1 MSKYKYIIRDYHAIK
16 EAEIKL
22 DGITVLSGING
33 CGKSTLS
40 RWLYYLINGAKGFET
55 LLFED
60 YKGKITHILNRI
72 QFACADL
79 GRFIRNND
87 SSLDNS
93 FLRKLFQAIHEIE
106 YMQDIRNGQIEI
118 IEDLFL
124 QALFAAKEFLT
135 EALAMDLSDTRKA
148 RVFNYLNIDF
158 ENKDID
164 LAIEEFTEQNSRLVK
179 KLSIQLRKDIKE
191 RPIKKYYELIK
202 EYFKIQNDI
211 PGIIQ
216 LQEDDVNIIEKEHIS
231 TLFNLQHAIYIDT
244 PMAIGSGNTDNIF
257 WNKLRNIMMDD
268 GQDEIFSV
276 SEKKFIFRIKDLLDG
291 ETVLEKDDMFDG
303 KSLRYISKDRKVN
316 ILLKDA
322 ATGFKTFSYLQR
334 LLENGLLN
342 DETLLMIDEPE
353 AHLHPQWIVEFAR
366 LLVLLNKELGLKIM
380 IASHNPDMVAA
391 IHDIANK
398 EGVLANT
405 NFYVAQPENSESHQY
420 IFKDLG
426 HEVSEIFESFNI
438 ALDNINRYG
447 RVDL

>member
-40 RWLYYLINGAKGFET
+40 RWLYYLINGAKGFEIY
-55 LLFED
+55 LFDE
-60 YKGKITHILNRI
+60 YKNKIGNILSRM

-79 GRFIRNND
+79 ERYIRKDDLLDKTSLYKLIQIINEFGFVKNIRNVKID
-87 SSLDNS
+87 T
-93 FLRKLFQAIHEIE
+93 
-106 YMQDIRNGQIEI
+106 

-124 QALFAAKEFLT
+124 EALHVTKNFLT
-135 EALAMDLSDTRKA
+135 EAMSIDLPYTRKA
-148 RVFNYLNIDF
+148 RILNYLNIDVEDKDF
-158 ENKDID
+158 NQAIEYFVEQNTRLINKLSSQLKKDI
-164 LAIEEFTEQNSRLVK
+164 Q
-179 KLSIQLRKDIKE
+179 E
-191 RPIKKYYELIK
+191 REIKKFFDLIN
-202 EYFKIQNDI
+202 ENFEIQNDI
-211 PGIIQ
+211 PSFIQ
-216 LQEDDVNIIEKEHIS
+216 LEEDGVDIIEKDHIS
-231 TLFNLQHAIYIDT
+231 TLFNLQQAVYIDT
-244 PMAIGSGNTDNIF
+244 PMAVEMGDTENIL
-257 WNKLRNIMMDD
+257 WKALRDIMINEK
-268 GQDEIFSV
+268 QIDEFQLK
-276 SEKKFIFRIKDLLDG
+276 EKKLMLRVKGILEG
-291 ETVLEKDDMFDG
+291 ETVLEKGDLF
-303 KSLRYISKDRKVN
+303 KTNSLRYISKDKKVN

-398 EGVLANT
+398 EGVLENT
-405 NFYVAQPENSESHQY
+405 NFYVAQPVNQESHQY

-426 HEVSEIFESFNI
+426 HEVGEIFESFNI
-438 ALDNINRYG
+438 ALDNISRYG

>member
-40 RWLYYLINGAKGFET
+40 RWLYYLINGAKGFEIY
-55 LLFED
+55 LFDE
-60 YKGKITHILNRI
+60 YKNKIGNILSRM

-79 GRFIRNND
+79 ERYIRKDDLLDKTSLYKLIQIINEFGFVKNIRNVKID
-87 SSLDNS
+87 T
-93 FLRKLFQAIHEIE
+93 
-106 YMQDIRNGQIEI
+106 

-124 QALFAAKEFLT
+124 EALHVTKNFLT
-135 EALAMDLSDTRKA
+135 EAMSIDLPYTRKA
-148 RVFNYLNIDF
+148 RILNYLNIDVEDKDF
-158 ENKDID
+158 NQAIEYFVEQNTHLINKLSSQLKKDI
-164 LAIEEFTEQNSRLVK
+164 Q
-179 KLSIQLRKDIKE
+179 E
-191 RPIKKYYELIK
+191 REIKKFFDLIN
-202 EYFKIQNDI
+202 ENFEIQNDI
-211 PGIIQ
+211 PSFIQ
-216 LQEDDVNIIEKEHIS
+216 LEEDGVDIIEKDHIS
-231 TLFNLQHAIYIDT
+231 TLFNLQQAVYIDT
-244 PMAIGSGNTDNIF
+244 PMAVEMGDTENIL
-257 WNKLRNIMMDD
+257 WKALRDIMINEK
-268 GQDEIFSV
+268 QIDEFQLK
-276 SEKKFIFRIKDLLDG
+276 EKKLMLRVKGILEG
-291 ETVLEKDDMFDG
+291 ETVLEKGDLF
-303 KSLRYISKDRKVN
+303 KTNSLRYISKDKKVN

-398 EGVLANT
+398 EGVLENT
-405 NFYVAQPENSESHQY
+405 NFYVAQPENQESHQY

-426 HEVSEIFESFNI
+426 HEVGEIFESFNI
-438 ALDNINRYG
+438 ALDNISRYG

>member
-1 MSKYKYIIRDYHAIK
+1 MSKYKYKIQDYHAIK

-40 RWLYYLINGAKGFET
+40 RWLYYLVNGAKGFET
-55 LLFED
+55 YLFEE
-60 YKGKITHILNRI
+60 YKTKIGHILKRM

-79 GRFIRNND
+79 DRFIRKD
-87 SSLDNS
+87 DLLDKTS
-93 FLRKLFQAIHEIE
+93 YYKLIQTIDEFGLVKAEK
-106 YMQDIRNGQIEI
+106 

-124 QALFAAKEFLT
+124 QALHATKNFLMAAMS
-135 EALAMDLSDTRKA
+135 MDLPDTRKA
-148 RVFNYLNIDF
+148 RIFNYLNIDVEDEDF
-158 ENKDID
+158 NR
-164 LAIEEFTEQNSRLVK
+164 AIEYFVEQNTRLIN
-179 KLSIQLRKDIKE
+179 KLSSQLKKDIKE
-191 RPIKKYYELIK
+191 RERNKFFDLLNERF
-202 EYFKIQNDI
+202 EIQNDI
-211 PGIIQ
+211 PSIIQ
-216 LQEDDVNIIEKEHIS
+216 LEEDGVDIIEKDHIS
-231 TLFNLQHAIYIDT
+231 TLFNLQQAVYIDT
-244 PMAIGSGNTDNIF
+244 PMAVEMGNTENIL
-257 WNKLRNIMMDD
+257 WRALRDIM
-268 GQDEIFSV
+268 I
-276 SEKKFIFRIKDLLDG
+276 SEKQIDDFSLREKKLMLRVKDILEG
-291 ETVLEKDDMFDG
+291 ETILEKGDLF
-303 KSLRYISKDRKVN
+303 KTNSLRYISKDQKVN

-353 AHLHPQWIVEFAR
+353 AHLHPQWVVEFAR

-398 EGVLANT
+398 EGVLENT
-405 NFYVAQPENSESHQY
+405 NFYVAQPDNPESHQY

-426 HEVSEIFESFNI
+426 HEVGEIFESFNI
-438 ALDNINRYG
+438 ALDNISRYG

>member
-40 RWLYYLINGAKGFET
+40 RWLYYLINGAKGFEIY
-55 LLFED
+55 LFDE
-60 YKGKITHILNRI
+60 YKNKIGNILSRM

-79 GRFIRNND
+79 ERYIRKDDLLDKTSLYKLIQIINEFGFVKNIRNVKID
-87 SSLDNS
+87 T
-93 FLRKLFQAIHEIE
+93 
-106 YMQDIRNGQIEI
+106 

-124 QALFAAKEFLT
+124 EALHVTKNFLT
-135 EALAMDLSDTRKA
+135 EAMSMDLPYTRKA
-148 RVFNYLNIDF
+148 RILNYLNIDVEDKDF
-158 ENKDID
+158 NQAIEYFVEQNTRLINKLSSQLKKDI
-164 LAIEEFTEQNSRLVK
+164 Q
-179 KLSIQLRKDIKE
+179 E
-191 RPIKKYYELIK
+191 REIKKFFDLIN
-202 EYFKIQNDI
+202 ENFEIQNDI
-211 PGIIQ
+211 PSFIQ
-216 LQEDDVNIIEKEHIS
+216 LEEDGVDIIEKDHIS
-231 TLFNLQHAIYIDT
+231 TLFNLQQAVYIDT
-244 PMAIGSGNTDNIF
+244 PMAVEMGDTENIL
-257 WNKLRNIMMDD
+257 WKALRDIMINEK
-268 GQDEIFSV
+268 QIDEFQLK
-276 SEKKFIFRIKDLLDG
+276 EKKLMLRVKGILEG
-291 ETVLEKDDMFDG
+291 ETVLEKGDLF
-303 KSLRYISKDRKVN
+303 KTNSLRYISKDKKVN

-398 EGVLANT
+398 EGVLENT
-405 NFYVAQPENSESHQY
+405 NFYVAQPENQESHQY

-426 HEVSEIFESFNI
+426 HEVGEIFESFNI
-438 ALDNINRYG
+438 ALDNISRYG

>member
-40 RWLYYLINGAKGFET
+40 RWLYYLINGAKGFEIY
-55 LLFED
+55 LFDE
-60 YKGKITHILNRI
+60 YKNKIGNILSRM

-79 GRFIRNND
+79 ERYIRKDDLLDKTSLYKLIQIINEFGFVKNIRNVKID
-87 SSLDNS
+87 T
-93 FLRKLFQAIHEIE
+93 
-106 YMQDIRNGQIEI
+106 

-124 QALFAAKEFLT
+124 EALHVTKNFLT
-135 EALAMDLSDTRKA
+135 EAMSIDLPYTRKA
-148 RVFNYLNIDF
+148 RILNYLNIDVEDKDF
-158 ENKDID
+158 NQAIEYFVEQNTRLINKLSSQLKKDI
-164 LAIEEFTEQNSRLVK
+164 Q
-179 KLSIQLRKDIKE
+179 E
-191 RPIKKYYELIK
+191 REIKKFFDLIN
-202 EYFKIQNDI
+202 ENFEIQNDI
-211 PGIIQ
+211 PSFIQ
-216 LQEDDVNIIEKEHIS
+216 LEEDGVDIIEKDHIS
-231 TLFNLQHAIYIDT
+231 TLFNLQQAVYIDT
-244 PMAIGSGNTDNIF
+244 PMAVEMGDTENIL
-257 WNKLRNIMMDD
+257 WKALRDIMINEK
-268 GQDEIFSV
+268 QIDEFQLK
-276 SEKKFIFRIKDLLDG
+276 EKKLMLRVKGILEG
-291 ETVLEKDDMFDG
+291 ETVLEKGDLF
-303 KSLRYISKDRKVN
+303 KTNSLRYISKDKKVN

-398 EGVLANT
+398 EGVLENT
-405 NFYVAQPENSESHQY
+405 NFYVAQPENQESHQY

-426 HEVSEIFESFNI
+426 HEVGEIFESFNI
-438 ALDNINRYG
+438 ALDNISRYG

>member
-40 RWLYYLINGAKGFET
+40 RWLYYLINGAKGFEIY
-55 LLFED
+55 LFDE
-60 YKGKITHILNRI
+60 YKNKIGNILSRM

-79 GRFIRNND
+79 ERYIRKDDLLDKTSLYKLIQIINEFGFVKNIRNVKID
-87 SSLDNS
+87 T
-93 FLRKLFQAIHEIE
+93 
-106 YMQDIRNGQIEI
+106 

-124 QALFAAKEFLT
+124 EALHVTKNFLT
-135 EALAMDLSDTRKA
+135 EAMSMDLPYTRKA
-148 RVFNYLNIDF
+148 RILNYLNIDVEDKDF
-158 ENKDID
+158 NQAIEYFVEQNTRLINKLSSQLKKDI
-164 LAIEEFTEQNSRLVK
+164 Q
-179 KLSIQLRKDIKE
+179 E
-191 RPIKKYYELIK
+191 REIKKFFDLIN
-202 EYFKIQNDI
+202 ENFEIQNDI
-211 PGIIQ
+211 PSFIQ
-216 LQEDDVNIIEKEHIS
+216 LEEDGVDIIEKDHIS
-231 TLFNLQHAIYIDT
+231 TLFNLQQAVYIDT
-244 PMAIGSGNTDNIF
+244 PMAVEMGDTENIL
-257 WNKLRNIMMDD
+257 WKALRDIMINEK
-268 GQDEIFSV
+268 QIDEFPLK
-276 SEKKFIFRIKDLLDG
+276 EKKLMLRVKGILEG
-291 ETVLEKDDMFDG
+291 ETVLEKGDLF
-303 KSLRYISKDRKVN
+303 KTNSLRYISKDKKVN

-366 LLVLLNKELGLKIM
+366 LLVLLNKDLGLKIM

-398 EGVLANT
+398 EGVLENT
-405 NFYVAQPENSESHQY
+405 NFYVAQPENPESHQY
-420 IFKDLG
+420 IFKNLG
-426 HEVSEIFESFNI
+426 HEVGEIFESFNI

>member
-55 LLFED
+55 YLFDE
-60 YKGKITHILNRI
+60 YKNKIGNILSRM

-79 GRFIRNND
+79 ERYIRKDDLLDKTSLYKLIQIINEFGFVKNIRNVKID
-87 SSLDNS
+87 T
-93 FLRKLFQAIHEIE
+93 
-106 YMQDIRNGQIEI
+106 

-124 QALFAAKEFLT
+124 EALHVTKNFLT
-135 EALAMDLSDTRKA
+135 EALSMDLPYTRKA
-148 RVFNYLNIDF
+148 RILNYLNIDVEDKDF
-158 ENKDID
+158 NQAIEYFVEQNTRLINKLSSQLKKDI
-164 LAIEEFTEQNSRLVK
+164 Q
-179 KLSIQLRKDIKE
+179 E
-191 RPIKKYYELIK
+191 REIKKFFDLIN
-202 EYFKIQNDI
+202 ENFEIQNDI
-211 PGIIQ
+211 PSFIQ
-216 LQEDDVNIIEKEHIS
+216 LEEDGVDIIEKDHIS
-231 TLFNLQHAIYIDT
+231 TLFNLQQAVYIDT
-244 PMAIGSGNTDNIF
+244 PMAVEMGDTENIL
-257 WNKLRNIMMDD
+257 WKALRDIMINEK
-268 GQDEIFSV
+268 QIDEFPLK
-276 SEKKFIFRIKDLLDG
+276 EKKLMLRVKGILEG
-291 ETVLEKDDMFDG
+291 ETVLEKGDLF
-303 KSLRYISKDRKVN
+303 KTNSLRYISKDKKVN

-353 AHLHPQWIVEFAR
+353 AHLHPRWIVEFAR

-398 EGVLANT
+398 EGVLENT
-405 NFYVAQPENSESHQY
+405 NFYVAQPENQESHQY
-420 IFKDLG
+420 IFKDLR
-426 HEVSEIFESFNI
+426 HEVGEIFESFNI
-438 ALDNINRYG
+438 ALDNISRYG

>member
-55 LLFED
+55 FLLDE
-60 YKGKITHILNRI
+60 YKDKIGHILNRMQI
-72 QFACADL
+72 ACVDL
-79 GRFIRNND
+79 ERFIRND
-87 SSLDNS
+87 DLLDKTSLH
-93 FLRKLFQAIHEIE
+93 KLIRTINEFNYIKHVRNAKIE
-106 YMQDIRNGQIEI
+106 T

-124 QALFAAKEFLT
+124 QALYATKDFLT
-135 EALAMDLSDTRKA
+135 GTLAMDLPDTRKS
-148 RVFNYLNIDF
+148 RILNYLNIDF
-158 ENKDID
+158 EDKDFNR
-164 LAIEEFTEQNSRLVK
+164 AIEFFIEQNTRLIK
-179 KLSIQLRKDIKE
+179 KLSNQLKKDIKE
-191 RPIKKYYELIK
+191 RERIKFFDLLNEHF
-202 EYFKIQNDI
+202 EIQNDI
-211 PGIIQ
+211 PSFIQ
-216 LQEDDVNIIEKEHIS
+216 LEEDDVDIIEKEHIS
-231 TLFNLQHAIYIDT
+231 TLFNMQQAVYIDT
-244 PMAIGSGNTDNIF
+244 PMAIEMGDTENIL
-257 WNKLRNIMMDD
+257 WKALRDIMINEK
-268 GQDEIFSV
+268 QIDEFSLK
-276 SEKKFIFRIKDLLDG
+276 EKKLMLRVKGILEG
-291 ETVLEKDDMFDG
+291 ETVLEKGDLF
-303 KSLRYISKDRKVN
+303 KTNSLRYVSKDRKVN

>member
-16 EAEIKL
+16 NAEIRL

-55 LLFED
+55 FLLNE
-60 YKGKITHILNRI
+60 YKDKIGHILNRMQI
-72 QFACADL
+72 ACVDL
-79 GRFIRNND
+79 DRFVRNDDLLDKTPLHKLIRTINEFDYIKHVRNV
-87 SSLDNS
+87 
-93 FLRKLFQAIHEIE
+93 KIE
-106 YMQDIRNGQIEI
+106 TF
-118 IEDLFL
+118 EDLFL
-124 QALFAAKEFLT
+124 QALYATKDFLT
-135 EALAMDLSDTRKA
+135 GTLAMDLPDTRKS
-148 RVFNYLNIDF
+148 RILNYLNIDVEGNDF
-158 ENKDID
+158 NR
-164 LAIEEFTEQNSRLVK
+164 AIEYFIEQNTRLIK
-179 KLSIQLRKDIKE
+179 KLSNQLKKDIKE
-191 RPIKKYYELIK
+191 RERIKFFDLLN
-202 EYFKIQNDI
+202 EYFEIQNDI
-211 PGIIQ
+211 PSFIQ
-216 LQEDDVNIIEKEHIS
+216 LEEDDVDIIEKEHIS
-231 TLFNLQHAIYIDT
+231 TLFNMQQAVYIDT
-244 PMAIGSGNTDNIF
+244 PMAIEMGDTENIL
-257 WNKLRNIMMDD
+257 WKALRDIMINEK
-268 GQDEIFSV
+268 QIDEFSLK
-276 SEKKFIFRIKDLLDG
+276 EKKLMIRVKGILEG
-291 ETVLEKDDMFDG
+291 ETVLEKGDLF
-303 KSLRYISKDRKVN
+303 KTNSLRYVSKDKKVN

-398 EGVLANT
+398 EGVLENT
-405 NFYVAQPENSESHQY
+405 NFYVAQPENPESHQY

-426 HEVSEIFESFNI
+426 HEVGEIFESFNI

>member
-40 RWLYYLINGAKGFET
+40 RWLYYLINGAKGFEIY
-55 LLFED
+55 LFDE
-60 YKGKITHILNRI
+60 YKNKIGNILSRM

-79 GRFIRNND
+79 ERYMRKDDLLDKTSLYKLIQIINEFGFVKNIRNVKID
-87 SSLDNS
+87 T
-93 FLRKLFQAIHEIE
+93 
-106 YMQDIRNGQIEI
+106 

-124 QALFAAKEFLT
+124 EALHVTKNFLT
-135 EALAMDLSDTRKA
+135 EAMSMDLPYTRKA
-148 RVFNYLNIDF
+148 RILNYLNIDVEDKDF
-158 ENKDID
+158 NQAIEYFVEQNTRLINKLSSQLKKDI
-164 LAIEEFTEQNSRLVK
+164 Q
-179 KLSIQLRKDIKE
+179 E
-191 RPIKKYYELIK
+191 REIKKFFDLIN
-202 EYFKIQNDI
+202 ENFEIQNDI
-211 PGIIQ
+211 PSFIQ
-216 LQEDDVNIIEKEHIS
+216 LEEDGVDIIEKDHIS
-231 TLFNLQHAIYIDT
+231 TLFNLQQAVYIDT
-244 PMAIGSGNTDNIF
+244 PMAVEMGDTENIL
-257 WNKLRNIMMDD
+257 WKALRDIMINEK
-268 GQDEIFSV
+268 QIDEFQLK
-276 SEKKFIFRIKDLLDG
+276 EKKLMLRVKGILEG
-291 ETVLEKDDMFDG
+291 ETVLEKGDLF
-303 KSLRYISKDRKVN
+303 KTNSLRYISKDKKVN

-398 EGVLANT
+398 EGVLENT
-405 NFYVAQPENSESHQY
+405 NFYVAQPENQESHQY

-426 HEVSEIFESFNI
+426 HEVGEIFESFNI
-438 ALDNINRYG
+438 ALDNISRYG

>member
-1 MSKYKYIIRDYHAIK
+1 MSKYKYIIRDYHAIR

-40 RWLYYLINGAKGFET
+40 RWLYYLVNGAKGFESY
-55 LLFED
+55 LFEE
-60 YKGKITHILNRI
+60 YKNKIGNILSRM

-79 GRFIRNND
+79 ERYIRND
-87 SSLDNS
+87 GLLDKTSLY
-93 FLRKLFQAIHEIE
+93 KLIQLINEFGYVNTET
-106 YMQDIRNGQIEI
+106 

-124 QALFAAKEFLT
+124 QALYATKKFLT
-135 EALAMDLSDTRKA
+135 EAMAMELPYTRKV
-148 RVFNYLNIDF
+148 RIFNYLNIDVEDNDF
-158 ENKDID
+158 NRP
-164 LAIEEFTEQNSRLVK
+164 IEYFVQQNTRLIN
-179 KLSIQLRKDIKE
+179 KLSSQLKKDIKE
-191 RPIKKYYELIK
+191 RDRNKFFDLIN
-202 EYFKIQNDI
+202 EHFEIQNDI
-211 PGIIQ
+211 PSFIQ
-216 LQEDDVNIIEKEHIS
+216 LEEDDVDMIEKDHIS
-231 TLFNLQHAIYIDT
+231 TLFNMQQAVYIDT
-244 PMAIGSGNTDNIF
+244 PMAIEMGDTENIL
-257 WNKLRNIMMDD
+257 WKALRDIMINEK
-268 GQDEIFSV
+268 QIDEFSLK
-276 SEKKFIFRIKDLLDG
+276 EKKLMIRVKGILEG
-291 ETVLEKDDMFDG
+291 ETVLEKGDLF
-303 KSLRYISKDRKVN
+303 KTNSLRYISKDKKVN

-398 EGVLANT
+398 EGVLENT
-405 NFYVAQPENSESHQY
+405 NFYVAQPENPESHQY

-426 HEVSEIFESFNI
+426 HEVGEIFESFNI

>member
-55 LLFED
+55 FLFEE
-60 YKGKITHILNRI
+60 YKDKIGHILNRI
-72 QFACADL
+72 QIACVDL
-79 GRFIRNND
+79 ERFIRND
-87 SSLDNS
+87 DLLDKTSLYNLIKITNEFDFVKYKRNI
-93 FLRKLFQAIHEIE
+93 KIE
-106 YMQDIRNGQIEI
+106 TIER
-118 IEDLFL
+118 LFL
-124 QALFAAKEFLT
+124 QALYNTKRFLSET
-135 EALAMDLSDTRKA
+135 MSMDLPDTRKA
-148 RVFNYLNIDF
+148 RIFNYLNIDVEDKNF
-158 ENKDID
+158 NQ
-164 LAIEEFTEQNSRLVK
+164 AIECFFEQNARLIN
-179 KLSIQLRKDIKE
+179 KLSSQLKKDIKE
-191 RPIKKYYELIK
+191 RDRNKFFDLIN
-202 EYFKIQNDI
+202 EHFEIQNDI
-211 PGIIQ
+211 PSFIQ
-216 LQEDDVNIIEKEHIS
+216 LEEDDVDIIEKEHIS
-231 TLFNLQHAIYIDT
+231 TLFNMQQAVYIDT
-244 PMAIGSGNTDNIF
+244 PMAVEMGDTENIL
-257 WNKLRNIMMDD
+257 WKALRDIMINEE
-268 GQDEIFSV
+268 QIDEFSLK
-276 SEKKFIFRIKDLLDG
+276 EKKLMLRVKGILEG
-291 ETVLEKDDMFDG
+291 ETVLEKGDLF
-303 KSLRYISKDRKVN
+303 KTNSLRYVSKDKKVN

-398 EGVLANT
+398 EGVLENT
-405 NFYVAQPENSESHQY
+405 NFYVAQPENPKSHQY

-426 HEVSEIFESFNI
+426 HDVGEIFESFNI
-438 ALDNINRYG
+438 ALDNIGRYG

>member
-40 RWLYYLINGAKGFET
+40 RWLYYLINGAKGFEIY
-55 LLFED
+55 LFDE
-60 YKGKITHILNRI
+60 YKNKIGNILSRM

-79 GRFIRNND
+79 ERYIRKDDLLDKTSLYKLIQIINEFGFVKNIRNVKID
-87 SSLDNS
+87 T
-93 FLRKLFQAIHEIE
+93 
-106 YMQDIRNGQIEI
+106 

-124 QALFAAKEFLT
+124 EALHVTKNFLT
-135 EALAMDLSDTRKA
+135 EAMSMDLPYTRKT
-148 RVFNYLNIDF
+148 RILNYLNIDVEDKDF
-158 ENKDID
+158 NQAIEYFVEQNTRLINKLSSQLKKDI
-164 LAIEEFTEQNSRLVK
+164 Q
-179 KLSIQLRKDIKE
+179 E
-191 RPIKKYYELIK
+191 REIKKFFDLIN
-202 EYFKIQNDI
+202 ENFEIQNDI
-211 PGIIQ
+211 PSFIQ
-216 LQEDDVNIIEKEHIS
+216 LEEDGVDIIEKDHIS
-231 TLFNLQHAIYIDT
+231 TLFNLQQAVYIDT
-244 PMAIGSGNTDNIF
+244 PMAVEMGDTENIL
-257 WNKLRNIMMDD
+257 WKALRDIMINEK
-268 GQDEIFSV
+268 QIDEFQLK
-276 SEKKFIFRIKDLLDG
+276 EKKLMLRVKGILEG
-291 ETVLEKDDMFDG
+291 ETVLEKGDLF
-303 KSLRYISKDRKVN
+303 KTNSLRYISKDKKVN

-398 EGVLANT
+398 EGVLENT
-405 NFYVAQPENSESHQY
+405 NFYVAQPENQESHQY

-426 HEVSEIFESFNI
+426 HEVGEIFESFNI
-438 ALDNINRYG
+438 ALDNISRYG

>member
-16 EAEIKL
+16 NAEIRL

-40 RWLYYLINGAKGFET
+40 RWLYYLINGTKEFET
-55 LLFED
+55 FLLNE
-60 YKGKITHILNRI
+60 YKDKIGHILNRM

-79 GRFIRNND
+79 ERFVRNDDLLDKTPLQKLIRTINEFVYIRHVRNV
-87 SSLDNS
+87 
-93 FLRKLFQAIHEIE
+93 KIE
-106 YMQDIRNGQIEI
+106 T

-124 QALFAAKEFLT
+124 QALYATKDFLT
-135 EALAMDLSDTRKA
+135 GTLAMDLPDTRKS
-148 RVFNYLNIDF
+148 RILNYLNIDVEDNDF
-158 ENKDID
+158 NQG
-164 LAIEEFTEQNSRLVK
+164 IEFFIEQNTRLIN
-179 KLSIQLRKDIKE
+179 KLSNQLKKDIKE
-191 RPIKKYYELIK
+191 RERIKFFDLLNEHFEIK
-202 EYFKIQNDI
+202 NDI
-211 PGIIQ
+211 PSFIQ
-216 LQEDDVNIIEKEHIS
+216 LEEDDVDIIEKDHIS
-231 TLFNLQHAIYIDT
+231 TLFNMQQAVYIDT
-244 PMAIGSGNTDNIF
+244 PMAIEMGDTENIL
-257 WNKLRNIMMDD
+257 WKALRDIMNNEKQIDD
-268 GQDEIFSV
+268 FSLK
-276 SEKKFIFRIKDLLDG
+276 EKKLMLRVKGILEG
-291 ETVLEKDDMFDG
+291 ETVLEKDDLFNTN
-303 KSLRYISKDRKVN
+303 SLRYVSNDKKVN

-398 EGVLANT
+398 EEVLENT
-405 NFYVAQPENSESHQY
+405 SFYVAQPENPESHQY

-426 HEVSEIFESFNI
+426 HEVGEIFESFNI

>member
-1 MSKYKYIIRDYHAIK
+1 MSKYKYIIRDYHAIR

-40 RWLYYLINGAKGFET
+40 RWLYYLVNGAKGFESY
-55 LLFED
+55 LFEE
-60 YKGKITHILNRI
+60 YKNKIGNILSRM

-79 GRFIRNND
+79 ERYIRND
-87 SSLDNS
+87 GLLDKTSLY
-93 FLRKLFQAIHEIE
+93 KLIQLINEFGYVNTET
-106 YMQDIRNGQIEI
+106 

-124 QALFAAKEFLT
+124 QALYATKKFLT
-135 EALAMDLSDTRKA
+135 EAMAMELPYTRKV
-148 RVFNYLNIDF
+148 RIFNYLNIDA
-158 ENKDID
+158 EDKDFD
-164 LAIEEFTEQNSRLVK
+164 QAIEYFVQQNTRLIN
-179 KLSIQLRKDIKE
+179 KLSSQLKKDIKE
-191 RPIKKYYELIK
+191 RDRNKFFDLIN
-202 EYFKIQNDI
+202 EHFEIQNDI
-211 PGIIQ
+211 PSFIQ
-216 LQEDDVNIIEKEHIS
+216 LEEDDVDIIEKEHIS
-231 TLFNLQHAIYIDT
+231 TLFNMQQAVYIDT
-244 PMAIGSGNTDNIF
+244 PMAVEMGDTENIL
-257 WNKLRNIMMDD
+257 WKALRDIMINEK
-268 GQDEIFSV
+268 QIDEFSLK
-276 SEKKFIFRIKDLLDG
+276 EKKLMLRVKGILEG
-291 ETVLEKDDMFDG
+291 ETVLEKGDLF
-303 KSLRYISKDRKVN
+303 KTNSLRYVSKDKKVN

-398 EGVLANT
+398 EEVLENT
-405 NFYVAQPENSESHQY
+405 NFYVAQPENPESHQY

-426 HEVSEIFESFNI
+426 HEVGEIFESFNI

>member
-55 LLFED
+55 YLFDE
-60 YKGKITHILNRI
+60 YKNKIGNILSRM

-79 GRFIRNND
+79 ERYIRKDDLLDKTSLYKLIQIINEFGFVKNIRNVKID
-87 SSLDNS
+87 T
-93 FLRKLFQAIHEIE
+93 
-106 YMQDIRNGQIEI
+106 

-124 QALFAAKEFLT
+124 EALHVTKNFLT
-135 EALAMDLSDTRKA
+135 EAMSMDLPYTRKA
-148 RVFNYLNIDF
+148 RILNYLNIDVEDKDF
-158 ENKDID
+158 NQAIEYFVEQNTRLINKLSSQLKKDI
-164 LAIEEFTEQNSRLVK
+164 Q
-179 KLSIQLRKDIKE
+179 E
-191 RPIKKYYELIK
+191 REIKKFFDLIN
-202 EYFKIQNDI
+202 ENFEIQNDI
-211 PGIIQ
+211 PSFIQ
-216 LQEDDVNIIEKEHIS
+216 LEEDGVDIIEKDHIS
-231 TLFNLQHAIYIDT
+231 TLFNLQQAVYIDT
-244 PMAIGSGNTDNIF
+244 PMAVEMGDTENIL
-257 WNKLRNIMMDD
+257 WKALRDIMINEK
-268 GQDEIFSV
+268 QIDEFPLK
-276 SEKKFIFRIKDLLDG
+276 EKKLMLRVKGILEG
-291 ETVLEKDDMFDG
+291 ETVLEKGDLF
-303 KSLRYISKDRKVN
+303 KTNSLRYISKDKKVN

-366 LLVLLNKELGLKIM
+366 LLVLLNKDLGLKIM

-398 EGVLANT
+398 EGVLENT
-405 NFYVAQPENSESHQY
+405 NFYVAQPENPESHQY

-426 HEVSEIFESFNI
+426 HEVGEIFESFNI

>member
-40 RWLYYLINGAKGFET
+40 RWLYYLVNGVKGFD
-55 LLFED
+55 LFLFEE
-60 YKGKITHILNRI
+60 YKNKIGHILSRM

-79 GRFIRNND
+79 ERFIRKD
-87 SSLDNS
+87 DLLDKTS
-93 FLRKLFQAIHEIE
+93 FYKLIQTINEFRFVKTET
-106 YMQDIRNGQIEI
+106 

-124 QALFAAKEFLT
+124 QALHAAKNFLT
-135 EALAMDLSDTRKA
+135 EAMSMDLPETRKA
-148 RVFNYLNIDF
+148 RILNYLNIEVEDKDF
-158 ENKDID
+158 NR
-164 LAIEEFTEQNSRLVK
+164 AIENFVEQNTRLIN
-179 KLSIQLRKDIKE
+179 KLSSQLKKEIKE
-191 RPIKKYYELIK
+191 RGRNKFFDLLNERF
-202 EYFKIQNDI
+202 EIQNDI
-211 PGIIQ
+211 PSFIQ
-216 LQEDDVNIIEKEHIS
+216 LEEDDVDMIEKDHIS
-231 TLFNLQHAIYIDT
+231 TLFNLQQAVYIDT
-244 PMAIGSGNTDNIF
+244 PMAVEMGDTENIL
-257 WNKLRNIMMDD
+257 WKALRDIM
-268 GQDEIFSV
+268 I
-276 SEKKFIFRIKDLLDG
+276 SEKQIDNFSLHGKKLMLRVKDILEG
-291 ETVLEKDDMFDG
+291 ETVLEKSDLF
-303 KSLRYISKDRKVN
+303 KTNSLRYISKDKKVN

-398 EGVLANT
+398 ERVLENT
-405 NFYVAQPENSESHQY
+405 NFYVAQTENPESHQY

-426 HEVSEIFESFNI
+426 HEVGEIFESFNI
-438 ALDNINRYG
+438 ALENIGRYG

>member
-55 LLFED
+55 YLFDE
-60 YKGKITHILNRI
+60 YKNKIGNILSRM

-79 GRFIRNND
+79 ERYIRKDDLLDKTSLYKLIQIINEFGFVKNIRNVKID
-87 SSLDNS
+87 T
-93 FLRKLFQAIHEIE
+93 IE
-106 YMQDIRNGQIEI
+106 Y
-118 IEDLFL
+118 LFL
-124 QALFAAKEFLT
+124 EALHVTKNFLT
-135 EALAMDLSDTRKA
+135 EAMSMDLPYTRKA
-148 RVFNYLNIDF
+148 RILNYLNIDVKDKDF
-158 ENKDID
+158 NQAIEYFVEQNTRLINKLSSQLKKDI
-164 LAIEEFTEQNSRLVK
+164 Q
-179 KLSIQLRKDIKE
+179 E
-191 RPIKKYYELIK
+191 REIKKFFDLIN
-202 EYFKIQNDI
+202 ENFEIQNDI
-211 PGIIQ
+211 PSFIQ
-216 LQEDDVNIIEKEHIS
+216 LEEDGVDIIEKDHIS
-231 TLFNLQHAIYIDT
+231 TLFNLQQAVYIDT
-244 PMAIGSGNTDNIF
+244 PMAVEMGDTENIL
-257 WNKLRNIMMDD
+257 WKALRDIMINEK
-268 GQDEIFSV
+268 QIDEFPLK
-276 SEKKFIFRIKDLLDG
+276 EKKLMLRVKGILEG
-291 ETVLEKDDMFDG
+291 ETVLEKGDLF
-303 KSLRYISKDRKVN
+303 KTNSLRYISKDKKVN

-398 EGVLANT
+398 EGVLENT
-405 NFYVAQPENSESHQY
+405 NFYVAQPENPESHQY

-426 HEVSEIFESFNI
+426 HEVGEIFESFNI

>member
-55 LLFED
+55 YLFDE
-60 YKGKITHILNRI
+60 YKNKIGNILSRM

-79 GRFIRNND
+79 ERYIRKDDLLDKTSLYKLIQIINEFGFVKNIRNVKID
-87 SSLDNS
+87 T
-93 FLRKLFQAIHEIE
+93 
-106 YMQDIRNGQIEI
+106 

-124 QALFAAKEFLT
+124 EALHVTKNFLT
-135 EALAMDLSDTRKA
+135 EAMSMDLPYTRKA
-148 RVFNYLNIDF
+148 RILNYLNIDVEDKDF
-158 ENKDID
+158 NQAIEYFVEQNTRLINKLSSQLKKDI
-164 LAIEEFTEQNSRLVK
+164 Q
-179 KLSIQLRKDIKE
+179 E
-191 RPIKKYYELIK
+191 REIKKFFDLIN
-202 EYFKIQNDI
+202 ENFEIQNDI
-211 PGIIQ
+211 PSFIQ
-216 LQEDDVNIIEKEHIS
+216 LEEDGVDIIEKDHIS
-231 TLFNLQHAIYIDT
+231 TLFNLQQAVYIDT
-244 PMAIGSGNTDNIF
+244 PMAVEMGDTENIL
-257 WNKLRNIMMDD
+257 WKALRDIMINEK
-268 GQDEIFSV
+268 QIDEFPLK
-276 SEKKFIFRIKDLLDG
+276 EKKLMLRVKGILEG
-291 ETVLEKDDMFDG
+291 ETVLEKGDLF
-303 KSLRYISKDRKVN
+303 KTNSLRYISKDKKVN

-398 EGVLANT
+398 EGVLENT
-405 NFYVAQPENSESHQY
+405 NFYVAQPENQESHQY

-426 HEVSEIFESFNI
+426 HEVGEIFESFNI
-438 ALDNINRYG
+438 ALDNISRYG

>member
-16 EAEIKL
+16 NAEIRL

-40 RWLYYLINGAKGFET
+40 RWLYYLINGTKEFET
-55 LLFED
+55 FLLNE
-60 YKGKITHILNRI
+60 YKDKIGHILNRM

-79 GRFIRNND
+79 ERFVRNDDLLDKTPLHKLIRTINEFVYIRHVRNV
-87 SSLDNS
+87 
-93 FLRKLFQAIHEIE
+93 KIE
-106 YMQDIRNGQIEI
+106 T

-124 QALFAAKEFLT
+124 QALYATKDFLT
-135 EALAMDLSDTRKA
+135 GTLAMDLPDTRKS
-148 RVFNYLNIDF
+148 RILNYLNIDVEDNDF
-158 ENKDID
+158 NRG
-164 LAIEEFTEQNSRLVK
+164 IEFFIEQNTRLIK
-179 KLSIQLRKDIKE
+179 KLSNQLKKGIKE
-191 RPIKKYYELIK
+191 RERIKFFDLLNEHFEIK
-202 EYFKIQNDI
+202 NDI
-211 PGIIQ
+211 PSFIQ
-216 LQEDDVNIIEKEHIS
+216 LEEDDVDIIEKDHIS
-231 TLFNLQHAIYIDT
+231 TLFNMQQAVYIDT
-244 PMAIGSGNTDNIF
+244 PMAIEMGDTENIL
-257 WNKLRNIMMDD
+257 WKALRDIMNNEKQIDD
-268 GQDEIFSV
+268 FSLK
-276 SEKKFIFRIKDLLDG
+276 EKKLMLRVKGILEG
-291 ETVLEKDDMFDG
+291 ETVLEKDDLFNTN
-303 KSLRYISKDRKVN
+303 SLRYVSNDKKVN

-398 EGVLANT
+398 EGILENT
-405 NFYVAQPENSESHQY
+405 SFYVAQPENPESHQY

-426 HEVSEIFESFNI
+426 HEVGEIFESFNI

>member
-1 MSKYKYIIRDYHAIK
+1 MSKYKYKIYDYHAIK

-40 RWLYYLINGAKGFET
+40 RWLYYLVNGAKGFET
-55 LLFED
+55 YLFEE
-60 YKGKITHILNRI
+60 YKTKIGHFLKRM

-79 GRFIRNND
+79 DRFIRKD
-87 SSLDNS
+87 DLLDKTS
-93 FLRKLFQAIHEIE
+93 YYKLIQTIDEFGLVKAEK
-106 YMQDIRNGQIEI
+106 

-124 QALFAAKEFLT
+124 QALHATKNFLMAAMS
-135 EALAMDLSDTRKA
+135 MDLPDTRKA
-148 RVFNYLNIDF
+148 RIFNYLNIDVEDEDF
-158 ENKDID
+158 NR
-164 LAIEEFTEQNSRLVK
+164 AIEYFVEQNTRLIN
-179 KLSIQLRKDIKE
+179 KLSSQLKKDIKE
-191 RPIKKYYELIK
+191 RERNKFFDLLNERF
-202 EYFKIQNDI
+202 EIQNDI
-211 PGIIQ
+211 PSLIQ
-216 LQEDDVNIIEKEHIS
+216 LEEDGVDIIEKDHIS
-231 TLFNLQHAIYIDT
+231 TLFNLQQAVYIDT
-244 PMAIGSGNTDNIF
+244 PMAVEMGNTENIL
-257 WNKLRNIMMDD
+257 WKALRDIM
-268 GQDEIFSV
+268 I
-276 SEKKFIFRIKDLLDG
+276 SEKQIDDFSLREKKLMLRVKDILEG
-291 ETVLEKDDMFDG
+291 ETILEKGDLF
-303 KSLRYISKDRKVN
+303 KANSLRYISKDQKVN

-398 EGVLANT
+398 EGVLENT
-405 NFYVAQPENSESHQY
+405 NFYVAQPDNPESHQY

-426 HEVSEIFESFNI
+426 HEVGEIFESFNI
-438 ALDNINRYG
+438 ALDNISRYG

>member
-55 LLFED
+55 YLFDE
-60 YKGKITHILNRI
+60 YKNKIGNILSRM

-79 GRFIRNND
+79 ERYIRKDDLLDKTSLYKLIQIINEFGFVKNIRNVKID
-87 SSLDNS
+87 T
-93 FLRKLFQAIHEIE
+93 
-106 YMQDIRNGQIEI
+106 

-124 QALFAAKEFLT
+124 EALQKKKNFLT
-135 EALAMDLSDTRKA
+135 EAMSMDLPYTRKA
-148 RVFNYLNIDF
+148 RILNYLNIDVEDKDF
-158 ENKDID
+158 NQAIEYFVEQNTRLINKLSSQLKKDI
-164 LAIEEFTEQNSRLVK
+164 Q
-179 KLSIQLRKDIKE
+179 E
-191 RPIKKYYELIK
+191 REIKKFFDLIN
-202 EYFKIQNDI
+202 ENFEIQNDI
-211 PGIIQ
+211 PSFIQ
-216 LQEDDVNIIEKEHIS
+216 LEEDGVDIIEKDHIS
-231 TLFNLQHAIYIDT
+231 TLFNLQQAVYIDT
-244 PMAIGSGNTDNIF
+244 PMAVEMGDTENIL
-257 WNKLRNIMMDD
+257 WKALRDIMINEK
-268 GQDEIFSV
+268 QIDEFPLK
-276 SEKKFIFRIKDLLDG
+276 EKKLMLRVKGILEG
-291 ETVLEKDDMFDG
+291 ETVLEKGDLF
-303 KSLRYISKDRKVN
+303 KTNSLRYISKDKKVN

-366 LLVLLNKELGLKIM
+366 LLVLLNKDLGLKIM

-398 EGVLANT
+398 EGVLENT
-405 NFYVAQPENSESHQY
+405 NFYVAQPENPESHQY

-426 HEVSEIFESFNI
+426 HEVGEIFESFNI